1 MSQAGEQCKVSTAR
15 RVASIVGGLAFFG
28 GFILA
33 VVSGVIARDNGTIT
47 LALVILG
54 IIVAV
59 LNITVREVLPIMVA
73 AIALIV
79 AGGANIF
86 TPLDSLVSGLG
97 ESFNGIVNYLAI
109 FMVPAAIISAIRA
122 IAVLAWPGD

>member
-15 RVASIVGGLAFFG
+15 RVAGIVGGLAFFG

-33 VVSGVIARDNGTIT
+33 VVSGVIARDSGTIT